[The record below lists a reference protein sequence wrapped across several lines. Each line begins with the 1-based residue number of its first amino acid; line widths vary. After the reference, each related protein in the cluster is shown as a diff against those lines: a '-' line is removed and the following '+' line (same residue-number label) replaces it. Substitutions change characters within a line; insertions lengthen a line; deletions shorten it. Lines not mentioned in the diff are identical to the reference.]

1 MVVNASK
8 QLLRR
13 QETRRRLIEAAMHV
27 WARQGYDACAVDE
40 VAGEAGVSK
49 GAVYFHFRSKEDL
62 LLEVVELQLWR
73 DQQRILD
80 LATAEGPLLGLRTLL
95 DPGCT
100 LSETADPWPRLL
112 QEFWCA
118 AARTP
123 RVAVRLQEMYQKRRE
138 ILSRHLAEQFQS
150 LAPALQMRPDEVCSL
165 FLAALDGVVV
175 RQASGLA
182 RSYRQEVGLRIDYA
196 AADDTYEQPAQAA
209 TDRRRPGYRPAVAG

>member
-1 MVVNASK
+1 MVVKTSK

-13 QETRRRLIEAAMHV
+13 QETRRRLIEAAMEV
-27 WARQGYDACAVDE
+27 WARRGYEACAVEE
-40 VAGEAGVSK
+40 VARQAGVSK

-80 LATAEGPLLGLRTLL
+80 LATSEGPALGLRTLL
-95 DPGCT
+95 DPGRT
-100 LSETADPWPRLL
+100 LSETNDPWPRLL

-123 RVAVRLQEMYQKRRE
+123 RVATRLQEMYQKRRE
-138 ILSRHLAEQFQS
+138 IVSRHLADQFQG
-150 LAPALQMRPDEVCSL
+150 LGPALQMRPEEVCAL

-175 RQASGLA
+175 QQAIGLS
-182 RSYRQEVGLRIDYA
+182 RSYRQEASLKNSGVGAENTYGRDEPTGDRQEDGGYLPA
-196 AADDTYEQPAQAA
+196 A
-209 TDRRRPGYRPAVAG
+209 G